1 MATRRATKQ
10 YADEQ
15 AFLKDYQE
23 NISKSAVTLD
33 ASCYRGELADNIK
46 LDLRF
51 SDRSRIGPIQAQVI
65 FRGDDGVVAVRL
77 MDTPPE
83 LEQRYLTVQQSF
95 VSEVDAILEK
105 ALATG
110 QVVLKTEHDQ
120 QVEMLQ
126 REVDGLQQQL
136 AILVQKVE
144 QLEQTGVSRRG
155 FQIPKVQ
162 GREPIFRGA
171 MTQWMNFLIQIQSN
185 QRTGVALIH
194 VDGIER
200 FALFQQGAI
209 VAWKSDP
216 VIEEET
222 LGQLLLQGGRITDA
236 QLDTALQTLQQ
247 SDLRLGKILQ
257 SMELLT
263 ESEVNGAL
271 HSQMMWI
278 FQKVLSI
285 QQGTF
290 EFYAFERLPELYP
303 WTSIYPVVPLYSKLR
318 ETGLQ
323 RNSQQMV
330 AQLNGVHSQRIQLQ
344 PTLTQVRDSI
354 EWTRDELDWIDGLAG
369 GERTVAQS
377 LQAAS
382 QKQGEL
388 AVMLWAL
395 LQMNLIQFVAPAQK
409 VVPIVGR
416 LQEKLKQIQGG
427 THFDV
432 LEVHWISTKSEIE
445 AKYQLL
451 MSELN
456 VQGHPNVP
464 ATLQAKIPEVL
475 SGLYQAYA
483 ALLDDNARRTYRASI
498 IESHHIEQA
507 ATLLGQQ
514 AQQALQSG
522 DRRGGLAAFTK
533 ALELQ
538 PTEVKWV
545 QGLRAATRR

>member
-15 AFLKDYQE
+15 TFLQDYQE

-51 SDRSRIGPIQAQVI
+51 ADRSRIGPIEAQVI
-65 FRGDDGVVAVRL
+65 FRGDEGVVAVRL
-77 MDTPPE
+77 MEVPVE
-83 LEQRYLTVQQSF
+83 LHQRYETIQQSF
-95 VSEVDAILEK
+95 KSEDDLILEQ

-110 QVVLKTEHDQ
+110 QVVLKAEHDQ
-120 QVEMLQ
+120 QVEALQ
-126 REVDGLQQQL
+126 LEVETLRQQL
-136 AILVQKVE
+136 AILVHKVE
-144 QLEQTGVSRRG
+144 QLEQTGISRRG
-155 FQIPKVQ
+155 FQIPKIQ
-162 GREPIFRGA
+162 GREPIFRGQMA
-171 MTQWMNFLIQIQSN
+171 QWMNFLIQVQSN
-185 QRTGVALIH
+185 LRTGVAVIH

-200 FALFQQGAI
+200 YALFQEGAI

-222 LGQLLLQGGRITDA
+222 LGQLLLQGGRITNA
-236 QLDTALQTLQQ
+236 QLKTALQTLQQ
-247 SDLRLGKILQ
+247 SELRLGKILQ
-257 SMELLT
+257 SMNLLT

-271 HSQMMWI
+271 HSQMLWI

-290 EFYAFERLPELYP
+290 EFYTFDRLPELYP
-303 WTSIYPVVPLYSKLR
+303 WKSIQPVVPLYAKLR

-323 RNSQQMV
+323 RNPQQMV
-330 AQLNGVHSQRIQLQ
+330 AQLNGVHNQRIQIQ
-344 PTLTQVRDSI
+344 PSLAQLRDSI
-354 EWTRDELDWIDGLAG
+354 DWTRDEASWIDGLNNGA
-369 GERTVAQS
+369 RTVAQA

-382 QKQGEL
+382 QKQVEL

-395 LQMNLIQFVAPAQK
+395 LQMNFIQFVAPAQK
-409 VVPIVGR
+409 VEPIVGK
-416 LQEKLKQIQGG
+416 LQEKIKQIQAG

-432 LEVHWISTKSEIE
+432 LEVHWISTKSEID

-464 ATLQAKIPEVL
+464 SALQGKIPEIL
-475 SGLYQAYA
+475 SGVYQAYA
-483 ALLDDNARRTYRASI
+483 ALQDDNARRTYRASI
-498 IESHHIEQA
+498 IESHHIAQA

-514 AQQALQSG
+514 AQQALQNG
-522 DRRGGLAAFTK
+522 DKRGSLAAFTK

-545 QGLRAATRR
+545 QGLREATRR

>member
-15 AFLKDYQE
+15 AFLQDYQD
-23 NISKSAVTLD
+23 NISKSALTLD

-51 SDRSRIGPIQAQVI
+51 ADRSRIGPIQAQVI
-65 FRGDDGVVAVRL
+65 FRGDEGVVAVRL
-77 MDTPPE
+77 MEIPAE
-83 LEQRYLTVQQSF
+83 LHERYQTVQETF
-95 VSEVDAILEK
+95 KSEDDLILEK

-110 QVVLKTEHDQ
+110 QVILKSDHDQ
-120 QVEMLQ
+120 QVEALQ
-126 REVDGLQQQL
+126 SEVDTLRQQL

-144 QLEQTGVSRRG
+144 QLEQTGISRRG
-155 FQIPKVQ
+155 FQIPKIQ
-162 GREPIFRGA
+162 GREPIFRGQ
-171 MTQWMNFLIQIQSN
+171 MTQWMNFLIQVQSN
-185 QRTGVALIH
+185 QRTGVAVIH

-236 QLDTALQTLQQ
+236 QLDTALQKLQQ

-257 SMELLT
+257 SMDLLN

-271 HSQMMWI
+271 HSQMMRI
-278 FQKVLSI
+278 FQKVLTI

-290 EFYAFERLPELYP
+290 EFYAFERLPEIYT
-303 WTSIYPVVPLYSKLR
+303 WTAIQPVVPLYAKLR

-323 RNSQQMV
+323 RNAQQMV
-330 AQLNGVHSQRIQLQ
+330 AQLNGVQNQRIQIQ
-344 PTLTQVRDSI
+344 PILTQLRDAI
-354 EWTRDELDWIDGLAG
+354 DWTRDESSWIDGLNG
-369 GERTVAQS
+369 GERTVAQA
-377 LQAAS
+377 LQSAS

-464 ATLQAKIPEVL
+464 AALQAKIPEIL
-475 SGLYQAYA
+475 SGVYQAYA
-483 ALLDDNARRTYRASI
+483 ALLDDTARRSYRASI
-498 IESHHIEQA
+498 IEPHHIAQA
-507 ATLLGQQ
+507 ATMLGQQ
-514 AQQALQSG
+514 AQQAIQNG
-522 DRRGGLAAFTK
+522 DRRAGLAAFTK

-545 QGLRAATRR
+545 QGLRSATRR